1 MAKEKSLDLAAVQTW
16 LAAWKEEDFYSDA
29 AVRDLLSLIPD
40 NDCMVVITCGV
51 GCPPRSL
58 VFRRW
63 RRVVVLPAKPTI
75 KAPVQILDP
84 NRMTMFHGPTAPMA
98 PTTGQLWLK
107 EGETPKWSV
116 PWVTQKIFCWDGTQW
131 LLHGHLR
138 DEAWIRMQGNRPMGP
153 SGLIGSQTFAEALA
167 RAHWDA
173 QRLNLETIYT
183 FDDSTWGNA

>member
-1 MAKEKSLDLAAVQTW
+1 MAKEKSLDFAAVQTW
-16 LAAWKEEDFYSDA
+16 LAAWKEKDLYSDA

-40 NDCMVVITCGV
+40 NYCMVVITCGV

-63 RRVVVLPAKPTI
+63 RRVVVLPPTPTTQ
-75 KAPVQILDP
+75 AGRVHPAVLDP
-84 NRMTMFHGPTAPMA
+84 DRVTMFHGPTPPMA

-107 EGETPKWSV
+107 EGVTPKWSV
-116 PWVTQKIFCWDGTQW
+116 PWVTQKIFRWDGTQW

-138 DEAWIRMQGNRPMGP
+138 DETSISMQGKTECG
-153 SGLIGSQTFAEALA
+153 FAEALA
-167 RAHWDA
+167 RARETA
-173 QRLNLETIYT
+173 RRNRLQTIYT

>member
-16 LAAWKEEDFYSDA
+16 LAAWKESYSDA

-63 RRVVVLPAKPTI
+63 RRVVVLPPTPTTQ
-75 KAPVQILDP
+75 AGRVHPAVLDP
-84 NRMTMFHGPTAPMA
+84 DRVTMFHGPTPPIAPI
-98 PTTGQLWLK
+98 TDQLWLK
-107 EGETPKWSV
+107 EGVTPKWSV
-116 PWVTQKIFCWDGTQW
+116 PWVTQKIFRWDGTEW
-131 LLHGHLR
+131 LLHGSLR
-138 DEAWIRMQGNRPMGP
+138 DEAMIHNQGKQECG
-153 SGLIGSQTFAEALA
+153 FAEALA
-167 RAHWDA
+167 GARALA
-173 QRLNLETIYT
+173 GANRCPIIYT

>member
-16 LAAWKEEDFYSDA
+16 LAAWKEKDLYSDA

-40 NDCMVVITCGV
+40 NYCMVVITCGV

-63 RRVVVLPAKPTI
+63 RRVVVLPKPTENGR
-75 KAPVQILDP
+75 VQILDP
-84 NRMTMFHGPTAPMA
+84 DRVTMFRGPTPPMA
-98 PTTGQLWLK
+98 PITDQLWLK
-107 EGETPKWSV
+107 EGVTPKWSV
-116 PWVTQKIFCWDGTQW
+116 PWVTQKIFRWDGTQW

-138 DEAWIRMQGNRPMGP
+138 DEASISRQGKQEC
-153 SGLIGSQTFAEALA
+153 SFAEALA
-167 RAHWDA
+167 GARETARRN
-173 QRLNLETIYT
+173 RLQIIYT